1 MFDYA
6 GFLLISVSIGIK
18 HDLQVMQND
27 ALRFCK
33 GIKLQD
39 KVSIPILHNSIKLL
53 SLEQRRQ
60 KQVLKLMYVQSQ
72 KKYKKPN

>member
-1 MFDYA
+1 MIDYA

-18 HDLQVMQND
+18 HKLQVMQND

-39 KVSIPILHNSIKLL
+39 KVSIPVLFHQPYHQRAEKVNFRAETVVLL
-53 SLEQRRQ
+53 PGTSFGQ
-60 KQVLKLMYVQSQ
+60 
-72 KKYKKPN
+72 